1 MVASGCRRQAA
12 AGRSDSYRTTPM
24 TRTFLLLTTLL
35 IAGPALAADA
45 RTRAAG
51 DEQAMAAEEMDR
63 LARENAE
70 MRTRAELLEKQ
81 LKTGQDLAAEKD
93 AYIKKLQDEIRA
105 LKEGG

>member
-1 MVASGCRRQAA
+1 
-12 AGRSDSYRTTPM
+12 M

-45 RTRAAG
+45 RTKGTG

-63 LARENAE
+63 LTRENAE
-70 MRTRAELLEKQ
+70 MRARAELLEKQ
-81 LKTGQDLAAEKD
+81 LKTGKDLAAEKD

>member
-1 MVASGCRRQAA
+1 
-12 AGRSDSYRTTPM
+12 M

-45 RTRAAG
+45 RAKAAG

-70 MRTRAELLEKQ
+70 MRARAELLEKQ

-93 AYIKKLQDEIRA
+93 AYIKKLQDDIRA